1 MDGAAPTASL
11 PVLMYHSISH
21 IARGPMRSMAVPA
34 GLLGEQLATL
44 TDAGYALLGLTA
56 ALARRQADPQAPVIA
71 VTFNDG
77 YRDFLTSG
85 LRVLSAAG
93 ARATLY
99 VAVGHVGRP
108 AAWLGKHADDFA
120 PMLSWDEVC
129 EVAAA
134 GVEIGSHS
142 LVHTPLDVLPER
154 MIDVQVRAARERLRQ
169 HTQTEVASFAYP
181 HGYHTRLVRASV
193 AHHGHLSACAI
204 ARGLATVDSQPFA
217 IPRLQV
223 TPDHGPD
230 ELLALVRSG
239 GRQYLPRV
247 KQMAQ
252 PAWRVVRRTAN
263 GVFGIRLS

>member
-1 MDGAAPTASL
+1 L
-11 PVLMYHSISH
+11 PVLVYHSVSH
-21 IARGPMRSMAVPA
+21 VAGGPMRPLAVPA
-34 GLLGEQLATL
+34 GRLAEQLATL
-44 TDAGYALLGLTA
+44 TDAGYTLLGLTA
-56 ALARRQADPQAPVIA
+56 ALAQRQADPHAPVIA

-77 YRDFLTSG
+77 FRDFLTSG
-85 LRVLSAAG
+85 RRVLSAAG

-108 AAWLGKHADDFA
+108 AAWLGQHAEDFA
-120 PMLSWDEVC
+120 PLLSWDEVR

-142 LVHTPLDVLPER
+142 LVHTPMDVLPER
-154 MIDVQVRAARERLRQ
+154 MVDVQVRAARERLRQ

-193 AHHGHLSACAI
+193 AHHGHLSACGI
-204 ARGLATVDSQPFA
+204 GRRPATVDSQPFA
-217 IPRLQV
+217 IPRLRV

-239 GRQYLPRV
+239 GPQYLPRV

-252 PAWRVVRRTAN
+252 PAWRVVRRAAN
-263 GVFGIRLS
+263 GILGIRLS